1 VIIPQTFANDRGTA
15 LRVLA
20 GLRAGSRR
28 EVAPGDVV
36 VWGPYD
42 ALYEALDAVLG
53 EHAAVV
59 GEALREPA
67 AELGRALALLTEGP
81 VPAELAARVAELPP
95 VSEPVVLVEVR
106 RLALVVLALLDE
118 IADPGPGSGAGG

>member
-1 VIIPQTFANDRGTA
+1 VIVPETFANDRGTA

-20 GLRAGSRR
+20 GLRAVARR

-36 VWGPYD
+36 VFGARD

-59 GEALREPA
+59 GEALAEPA
-67 AELGRALALLTEGP
+67 AELGRALALLTEEP
-81 VPAELAARVAELPP
+81 VSAELAARVAELPP

-118 IADPGPGSGAGG
+118 IADPGSGSGAVR